1 MGNLRLR
8 GEETCVKARTLVVRT
23 KWNGHGTV
31 GMGTVRWGSM
41 GGRLIRGGPS
51 AAASPAGRSAT
62 NKFRTAVEPGSDTG
76 RRPGEREQTGL
87 PASIS

>member
-31 GMGTVRWGSM
+31 GIDGGEVDSWRPVRSSESSWAVRDEQIQDCSRARIGY
-41 GGRLIRGGPS
+41 GP
-51 AAASPAGRSAT
+51 AARRARADGPAG
-62 NKFRTAVEPGSDTG
+62 
-76 RRPGEREQTGL
+76 
-87 PASIS
+87 